1 MAFLSNKNKSNQNTR
16 QIELTCC
23 SSRRRCSHWSWWHS
37 YPIKISK
44 IKVQDKSNLPVG
56 FGGIGLGGPFG
67 FEGLSNTDGGG
78 APGGGLRLLD

>member
-1 MAFLSNKNKSNQNTR
+1 M
-16 QIELTCC
+16 
-23 SSRRRCSHWSWWHS
+23 
-37 YPIKISK
+37 
-44 IKVQDKSNLPVG
+44 QDKSNLPVG